1 VGLESGNYVDS
12 LNAANPTATDPKSE
26 GDDHLRL
33 LKSTIKNTLPNLT
46 GAVTATQSELN
57 LLDGVT
63 ATTAELNYV
72 DGVTSNIQTQINNL
86 DPLPSQTGHTGK
98 YLGTDGSSATWN
110 TLDTDAN
117 TTTKG
122 LYEMSNTISSN
133 YSITS
138 GNNALTAG
146 PITINSG
153 ISVTIP
159 SSSTWVIA

>member
-1 VGLESGNYVDS
+1 VGLETGNYIDS

-33 LKSTIKNTLPNLT
+33 LKSTIKNTLPNVS
-46 GAVTATQSELN
+46 GAVTATQAELN

-86 DPLPSQTGHTGK
+86 DPLPSQTGHAGK
-98 YLGTDGSSATWN
+98 YLTTDATNASWAA
-110 TLDTDAN
+110 LDTDAN

-122 LYEMSNTISSN
+122 LYEMANTISSN

-146 PITINSG
+146 PITTNPG

-159 SSSTWVIA
+159 TGSTWVIA